1 MRSRNLFLLL
11 YLLGSFF
18 GVSNAQRNATCT
30 SNENCNQV
38 PDSTSHFLQCVGLP
52 STDKGRDHMQRLKG
66 MLEATMD
73 VYTFMRSSMTGVP
86 ILSLQGKLALSPKA
100 DPLQNEALVQMWL
113 EAKMKPLLKSVTKH
127 FLSCLSTMNFSCCTY
142 QTVVREISHHF
153 SEMDPVRQKWI
164 YTFFMYPFL
173 SGDRVAGC
181 VSRGESSEDWLTKNF
196 GAFRAMARMKDFSA
210 LNMVFSGLEVLH
222 LLTPAQKAEL
232 LLRPEVASIDNGTL
246 SLVFHS
252 LLTGGSQPPTTLP
265 PTSPGS
271 SHNWMTTG
279 YPPSY
284 SPKLTYI
291 PPPPQNSLQEV
302 AKGFSMV
309 FRPVGSFVHNFVA
322 FTHGRNLSELRSTTL
337 TQFLLNWTLSEVADL
352 YRPHNASVA
361 PEAPKFDVTN
371 VEDWYE
377 QVVMPL
383 LRRFL
388 PNDAALMHQNLT
400 LAFHQVYYL
409 DHGKDTNETSET
421 VDVCSISLDK
431 KPCGL
436 TDAVENAAKVLHCA
450 ARTNLTMSEA
460 TIMRLIT
467 ELTGRLN
474 LLIQELSRANFSEL
488 ASDFQQIF
496 GEAESPSMTQEHL
509 NDPNFI
515 KLWFQIKL
523 MPLLPAV
530 PTGLLSCLSTKNF
543 SCPVYQTIVAALS
556 KHMSFMEADSMH
568 SHNIYQHFIYSFL
581 LHHNTSDAKCMS
593 NHSAEW
599 MEKNVGFFSRFAPIT
614 DFYRL
619 YPNFSGLEVLHLL
632 TPKQTA
638 ELLVLPLPTP
648 PEKDVVVNRVFD
660 FLLASPKDRKFK
672 EVLHYLV
679 PLAKEVNPPCA
690 VYKHTFERLYG
701 AIKSLPPDLEPV
713 AWAGIDDLITI
724 APDECVPNNVTCQV
738 TQYNDTNVCRG
749 RNSSDYYIHMNT
761 SMEVSC
767 NLTLETYACAQLENF
782 TANQLASLL
791 RCNLPGK
798 SDSKVLWK
806 ILLTKLSSVLDPALD
821 ILANMSMV
829 GPSATEILDV
839 IGEMRVFMLTD
850 EQLMNSSVIRK
861 WFSSR
866 LRRFLPSASGR
877 FLHCLSSR
885 NLSCHSYQQIV
896 QIFIHHFDNMTLTQQ
911 HVVFNDFVLRFL
923 SGSGQGCV
931 SNNSAEWLMKNLGP
945 FSGMLS
951 LRELLDLN
959 PHFKPLE
966 VLQLLTPKQTAELLV
981 LIHPTLPDKDAL
993 INMIFDHFNQSSD
1006 KKKFTDFL
1014 SDLVMVL
1021 QKANLSCSSYKTLF
1035 KRLDMAMAGV
1045 YYDAASSIIYTKMV
1059 LSKHLPPGCNIYSGK
1074 CTVTMTNETDICA
1087 GVNSTKLQHRLDSAQ
1102 IDGRHCYHSVEEF
1115 ACASLSAL
1123 KAEDLAA
1130 TLACNRSYNSTS
1142 SRPVWKLFL
1151 SKASHVLDEALDLL
1165 ANKTLD
1171 PRSPA
1176 VTAILDSIREI
1187 RLDAFSPASFNNPAV
1202 IQLWFSR
1209 LRPFLPAVSPDFLSC
1224 LITKDLNCSTYQH
1237 IIQILSHLQP
1247 HMTHPTQ
1254 MSVYTQFIKVY
1265 LTMNSTGQGCV
1276 SNNSAEWLMKNL
1288 GRFSGMLS
1296 LRELLDLNP
1305 HFKPLEVLQLL
1316 TPKQTAELL
1325 VLIHPTL
1332 PDKDALINMIFDHFN
1347 QSSDKKKFTDFL
1359 SDLVMVL
1366 QKANLS
1372 CSSYKT
1378 LSKRLDMAM
1387 AGVYYDAASSII
1399 YTKMVL
1405 SKHLPLVH
1413 CNHDKCTKLQ
1423 HRLDS
1428 AQIDGHHCYHS
1439 VEEFTCASLSALKA
1453 EDLAATLACNRSYNS
1468 TSSRPVW
1475 KLFLSKASHVL
1486 DEALDLLANKTLDP
1500 RSPAVTAILDSI
1512 REIRLDA
1519 FSPAS
1524 FNNPAVIQLWF
1535 SRLRPFLP
1543 AVSHD
1548 FLSCLITKDLN
1559 CSTYQHIVQILS
1571 HLQPHMTHP
1580 TQMSVYTQFIKVYLT
1595 MNTTGQGCVSNN
1607 SAEWL
1612 MKNLGPFSGMLSLRE
1627 LLDLNPHFKPLE
1639 VLQLLTPKQTAE
1651 LLVLIHPTLPDK
1663 DALINMIFDH
1673 FNQSSDK
1680 KKFTDFLSD
1689 LVMVLQKA
1697 NLSCSSYKTLS
1708 KRLDMAMAGVYYDAA
1723 SSIIYTKMV
1732 LSKHLPLGCN
1742 IYSGKCT
1749 VTMTN
1754 ETDICAG
1761 VNSTKLQHRLDSA
1774 QIDGHHCYHSVEEF
1788 ACASLSALKAED
1800 LAATLACNRSYN
1812 STSSRPV
1819 WKLFLSKASHVLD
1832 EALDL
1837 LANKTLDPRSPAVTA
1852 ILDSIREIRLDAFS
1866 PASFNNPAVIQLWF
1880 SRLRP
1885 FLPAVSHDF
1894 LSCLITKDLN
1904 CSTYQHIVQILSHL
1918 QPHMT
1923 YPTQM
1928 SVYTHFIKVYLTM
1941 NTTGQGCVSNNSAEW
1956 LMKNLGRFSG
1966 MLSLRELLDLNP
1978 HFKPLE
1984 VLQLLTPKQ
1993 TAELL
1998 VLIHPTLPD
2007 KDTLINMIFDHF
2019 NQSPDK
2025 KKFTDFLSDLV
2036 MVLQKANLSCS
2047 SYKTLFN
2054 RLDMAMTRV
2063 SLNVASSIIYTK
2075 MALSKHLPPE
2085 TDICI
2090 GVNSTKLQH
2099 RLDSAQIDGHHCY
2112 HSVEEFACASLS
2124 ALKAEDLAATLAC
2137 NRSYNS
2143 TSSRPVWK
2151 LFLSKASH
2159 VLDEALD
2166 LLANKTLDPRS
2177 PVVATILDSIRE
2189 IRLDAF
2195 GPASFNNPAFIQLW
2209 FNHRLRPFLP
2219 AVSPDFL
2226 SCLTTK
2232 GLNCSTY
2239 QHIVQILSHLQPHMT
2254 LRMQMSIYTHFI
2266 KVYLTMKNATDPGC
2280 SLHTNNSGEWL
2291 QKNLGGFSALVSF
2304 YDLRM
2309 LYSNFSAMEAL
2320 PYLTV
2325 RQIADVSATPG
2336 QLTSP
2341 KHVTMVMNHVP
2352 NQHLAA
2358 FFDDFSPAIMGQ
2370 ENKFPPLV
2378 RSAFLQVVFDR
2389 ANLSDHSVDDSDVS
2403 LWLRTRLRPLL
2414 VNLSP
2419 LHVAPFFAI
2428 LAGRNCSI
2436 GQQGVQDLNSTIFSL
2451 SEVTQNEIHNHI
2463 IQSLRGPVPLRCY
2476 GDNYNH
2482 SFYSFLESSFL
2493 DFQFPNLTTFLSLMP
2508 HNKMHQLVNSM
2519 PPSHLGDFLRR
2530 PDVVNNDAELC
2541 VLYNNYM
2548 QIPVFLETESL
2559 PAKVRRST
2567 LPCVWP
2573 RALSS
2578 SERSEVNAWFDQRLQ
2593 NYLVFLTKSLISP
2606 DSTYNASCLAFQ
2618 KLVSVLGEHNYTA
2631 ADFMRQDVFS
2641 TIRTYLTSAT
2651 VPRCYNASDP
2661 ELNSTA
2667 WFAEYIGPFMP
2678 FLILEDLQAF
2688 GSAEVLKVFTV
2699 NPLNI
2704 ALLNHSALPLNLT
2717 NYYTELVYQQDSN
2730 FNPLLLPLLCRCV
2743 APGLA
2748 FSQLDANESMIV
2760 LHNLTT
2766 LCTDLDPQISAALA
2780 ANFGDQIDA
2789 TTITSLG
2796 NESTGLSTGQIK
2808 SIKPQDLLAALGT
2821 LSSVTGWNGGQAKAI
2836 ILSLISSGMMQI
2848 SSASS
2853 LFQLGSLI
2861 VGIPTSTFSN
2871 VNGSQLLTASKNPSF
2886 LQHLMSAPQIIQQTF
2901 VTQIISV
2908 NSNSETI
2915 IKNIPDDLATEIPR
2929 VLLLGFSNDTTVITT
2944 LNKKKWKKQQAE
2956 LFFDVVAVESATTT
2970 LGSANNL
2977 SSSVLQGFT
2986 CTGVRTIKKVQIKK
3000 LIKACR
3006 RKGKKKVKLV
3016 ETQLTCMYNYI
3027 RIESDATSFDLY
3039 PPDMLLYYD
3048 YSLVPQASCKSYF
3061 EQIGDADFSIFSSTL
3076 NYKLNNLFANARSCL
3091 GITNT
3096 SLTEDNISVL
3106 GNMCCILGGFYI
3118 ENSDPSI
3125 LETLKTCPDLT
3136 NTQVAAVEARLQSGK
3151 TQYGA
3156 PSTWNL
3162 QTLKD
3167 LDMLPLYLTSSF
3179 YDNFDKKTKR
3189 EFLKYFLKVLRRNG
3203 VGKKK
3208 KRSLKKEIRKSIR
3221 KRSTRSIENE
3231 CTVGKITQVI
3241 ISDEVF
3247 PFDYDDINQFNCCLS
3262 ATIVKNNLASITD
3275 KVDQE
3280 EYLTIVLSKL
3290 REAYGANST
3299 IPESQVQLLG
3309 PASRVATTDDI
3320 NLWTITQID
3329 TLSALMDSSN
3339 GQWDPSLA
3347 KAIVTKYLSQEGN
3360 KLGSAELNAI
3370 GGTNLCSL
3378 DVDVLRSISQQS
3390 LKDAEALTLSNCTT
3404 EKHKALFTIARQ
3416 AFGTDTRATTIST
3429 KSYQLTSSYLPGATL
3444 DYVRSLSASD
3454 VNMDM
3459 ATFTSL
3465 DENVVLDLTVN
3476 EVKNLLGT
3484 NLPDLKS
3491 YEEQTLVQKWIRSQY
3506 QSELNTLGIGLQGG
3520 RADPATTTTAPTV
3533 ATVAPVTTSLTTA
3546 GSGTGTTATT
3556 GNGSRLRADH
3566 GFSVLVLLSLLIA
3579 SLHFLV

>member
-1 MRSRNLFLLL
+1 
-11 YLLGSFF
+11 
-18 GVSNAQRNATCT
+18 
-30 SNENCNQV
+30 
-38 PDSTSHFLQCVGLP
+38 
-52 STDKGRDHMQRLKG
+52 MQRLKG

-86 ILSLQGKLALSPKA
+86 ILSLQGKLALRPKA

-127 FLSCLSTMNFSCCTY
+127 FLSCLSTKNFSCSTY

-181 VSRGESSEDWLTKNF
+181 VSPGESSEDWLTKNF

-252 LLTGGSQPPTTLP
+252 LLTGGSQPPPTAP
-265 PTSPGS
+265 PTSPGWG
-271 SHNWMTTG
+271 HNWTTTG

-284 SPKLTYI
+284 NPKLTYI
-291 PPPPQNSLQEV
+291 PPPPQNSLQE
-302 AKGFSMV
+302 
-309 FRPVGSFVHNFVA
+309 
-322 FTHGRNLSELRSTTL
+322 RNLSELRSTTL

-352 YRPHNASVA
+352 YRPQNASVA

-371 VEDWYE
+371 VEDWYK

-383 LRRFL
+383 LRS
-388 PNDAALMHQNLT
+388 
-400 LAFHQVYYL
+400 YL
-409 DHGKDTNETSET
+409 DHGKDTNETSGT
-421 VDVCSISLDK
+421 ADVCSISLDK

-474 LLIQELSRANFSEL
+474 VLIQELSRANFTEL
-488 ASDFQQIF
+488 ASDFRQIF

-556 KHMSFMEADSMH
+556 KHMSFMEADPMH

-581 LHHNTSDAKCMS
+581 LHHNTSDAQCMS

-619 YPNFSGLEVLHLL
+619 YQNFSGLEVLHLL

-660 FLLASPKDRKFK
+660 FLLVSPKDRKFK
-672 EVLHYLV
+672 EVLHYMV
-679 PLAKEVNPPCA
+679 PLAKE
-690 VYKHTFERLYG
+690 
-701 AIKSLPPDLEPV
+701 
-713 AWAGIDDLITI
+713 
-724 APDECVPNNVTCQV
+724 CQV

-749 RNSSDYYIHMNT
+749 RNSSGHYIHMNT

-829 GPSATEILDV
+829 GPSAPEILDV

-850 EQLMNSSVIRK
+850 EQLMNSSVIGK
-861 WFSSR
+861 WFFSR
-866 LRRFLPSASGR
+866 LQRFLPSASGR

-896 QIFIHHFDNMTLTQQ
+896 QIFIYHFDNMTLTQQ
-911 HVVFNDFVLRFL
+911 HVVFKDFVLRFL

-931 SNNSAEWLMKNLGP
+931 SNNSAEWLMKNLGR

-951 LRELLDLN
+951 VRELLDLN
-959 PHFKPLE
+959 PHFNPLE
-966 VLQLLTPKQTAELLV
+966 VLHVQLLTPKQTAELLV

-1059 LSKHLPPGCNIYSGK
+1059 LSKHLPPGCTIYSGK
-1074 CTVTMTNETDICA
+1074 
-1087 GVNSTKLQHRLDSAQ
+1087 
-1102 IDGRHCYHSVEEF
+1102 
-1115 ACASLSAL
+1115 LSAL

-1130 TLACNRSYNSTS
+1130 ALACNRSYNSTS

-1187 RLDAFSPASFNNPAV
+1187 RLDAFSPASFNNPA
-1202 IQLWFSR
+1202 F
-1209 LRPFLPAVSPDFLSC
+1209 
-1224 LITKDLNCSTYQH
+1224 
-1237 IIQILSHLQP
+1237 
-1247 HMTHPTQ
+1247 
-1254 MSVYTQFIKVY
+1254 
-1265 LTMNSTGQGCV
+1265 
-1276 SNNSAEWLMKNL
+1276 
-1288 GRFSGMLS
+1288 
-1296 LRELLDLNP
+1296 
-1305 HFKPLEVLQLL
+1305 
-1316 TPKQTAELL
+1316 
-1325 VLIHPTL
+1325 
-1332 PDKDALINMIFDHFN
+1332 
-1347 QSSDKKKFTDFL
+1347 
-1359 SDLVMVL
+1359 
-1366 QKANLS
+1366 
-1372 CSSYKT
+1372 
-1378 LSKRLDMAM
+1378 
-1387 AGVYYDAASSII
+1387 
-1399 YTKMVL
+1399 
-1405 SKHLPLVH
+1405 
-1413 CNHDKCTKLQ
+1413 
-1423 HRLDS
+1423 
-1428 AQIDGHHCYHS
+1428 
-1439 VEEFTCASLSALKA
+1439 
-1453 EDLAATLACNRSYNS
+1453 
-1468 TSSRPVW
+1468 
-1475 KLFLSKASHVL
+1475 
-1486 DEALDLLANKTLDP
+1486 
-1500 RSPAVTAILDSI
+1500 
-1512 REIRLDA
+1512 
-1519 FSPAS
+1519 
-1524 FNNPAVIQLWF
+1524 IQLWF

-1548 FLSCLITKDLN
+1548 FLSCLITKGLN

-1571 HLQPHMTHP
+1571 HLQPHMTH
-1580 TQMSVYTQFIKVYLT
+1580 
-1595 MNTTGQGCVSNN
+1595 
-1607 SAEWL
+1607 
-1612 MKNLGPFSGMLSLRE
+1612 
-1627 LLDLNPHFKPLE
+1627 
-1639 VLQLLTPKQTAE
+1639 
-1651 LLVLIHPTLPDK
+1651 
-1663 DALINMIFDH
+1663 
-1673 FNQSSDK
+1673 
-1680 KKFTDFLSD
+1680 
-1689 LVMVLQKA
+1689 
-1697 NLSCSSYKTLS
+1697 
-1708 KRLDMAMAGVYYDAA
+1708 
-1723 SSIIYTKMV
+1723 
-1732 LSKHLPLGCN
+1732 
-1742 IYSGKCT
+1742 
-1749 VTMTN
+1749 
-1754 ETDICAG
+1754 
-1761 VNSTKLQHRLDSA
+1761 
-1774 QIDGHHCYHSVEEF
+1774 
-1788 ACASLSALKAED
+1788 
-1800 LAATLACNRSYN
+1800 
-1812 STSSRPV
+1812 
-1819 WKLFLSKASHVLD
+1819 
-1832 EALDL
+1832 
-1837 LANKTLDPRSPAVTA
+1837 
-1852 ILDSIREIRLDAFS
+1852 
-1866 PASFNNPAVIQLWF
+1866 
-1880 SRLRP
+1880 
-1885 FLPAVSHDF
+1885 
-1894 LSCLITKDLN
+1894 
-1904 CSTYQHIVQILSHL
+1904 
-1918 QPHMT
+1918 
-1923 YPTQM
+1923 PTQM

-1993 TAELL
+1993 TTELL

-2007 KDTLINMIFDHF
+2007 KDALINMIFDHF

-2025 KKFTDFLSDLV
+2025 KKFTEFLSDLV
-2036 MVLQKANLSCS
+2036 MVLQK
-2047 SYKTLFN
+2047 
-2054 RLDMAMTRV
+2054 
-2063 SLNVASSIIYTK
+2063 
-2075 MALSKHLPPE
+2075 
-2085 TDICI
+2085 
-2090 GVNSTKLQH
+2090 
-2099 RLDSAQIDGHHCY
+2099 
-2112 HSVEEFACASLS
+2112 LS
-2124 ALKAEDLAATLAC
+2124 ALKAEDLAAALAC

-2189 IRLDAF
+2189 IRLGAF

-2209 FNHRLRPFLP
+2209 FSHRLRPFLP

-2254 LRMQMSIYTHFI
+2254 LRMQMSVYTHFI

-2280 SLHTNNSGEWL
+2280 SLHTNDSGEWL

-2352 NQHLAA
+2352 DQHLAA

-2370 ENKFPPLV
+2370 VNKFPLLV

-2389 ANLSDHSVDDSDVS
+2389 ANLSDHSVDDSDVL
-2403 LWLRTRLRPLL
+2403 LWLRIRLRPLL

-2419 LHVAPFFAI
+2419 FHVAPFFAI

-2436 GQQGVQDLNSTIFSL
+2436 GQEGVQDLNSTIFSL

-2530 PDVVNNDAELC
+2530 PDVVGNDAELC
-2541 VLYNNYM
+2541 VLYDNYM

-2559 PAKVRRST
+2559 PSKVRRST

-2578 SERSEVNAWFDQRLQ
+2578 SERSEVNAWFDQL
-2593 NYLVFLTKSLISP
+2593 
-2606 DSTYNASCLAFQ
+2606 
-2618 KLVSVLGEHNYTA
+2618 LGEHNYTA
-2631 ADFMRQDVFS
+2631 ADFMRQDVYS

-2704 ALLNHSALPLNLT
+2704 DLLNHQALPLNLT

-2796 NESTGLSTGQIK
+2796 NESTGLSTGQIQL
-2808 SIKPQDLLAALGT
+2808 IKPRDLLAALGT

-2836 ILSLISSGMMQI
+2836 VLSLISSGMMQI

-2853 LFQLGSLI
+2853 LFQLGSLV
-2861 VGIPTSTFSN
+2861 VGIPTSAFSN

-2886 LQHLMSAPQIIQQTF
+2886 LQHLMSAPQIIQQMF

-2908 NSNSETI
+2908 NSNSETV

-2956 LFFDVVAVESATTT
+2956 LFFDVVGLESATTA

-3039 PPDMLLYYD
+3039 PPDMLLYYN
-3048 YSLVPQASCKSYF
+3048 YSLVPQASCRSYF

-3076 NYKLNNLFANARSCL
+3076 NYKLTNLFANARSCL

-3179 YDNFDKKTKR
+3179 YDNFDKNTKR
-3189 EFLKYFLKVLRRNG
+3189 QFLKYFLKVLRRNG

-3208 KRSLKKEIRKSIR
+3208 RRSLKSEIRKSLR
-3221 KRSTRSIENE
+3221 KRSTRSIGNE

-3241 ISDEVF
+3241 ISDEAF

-3290 REAYGANST
+3290 REAYGSNST

-3320 NLWTITQID
+3320 NSWTITQID

-3360 KLGSAELNAI
+3360 KLGSAELNAM

-3378 DVDVLRSISQQS
+3378 DVDVLKSISQQS

-3404 EKHKALFTIARQ
+3404 EKHKALFAIARQ

-3465 DENVVLDLTVN
+3465 DENVDLTVN

-3520 RADPATTTTAPTV
+3520 RADPATTAAATAATA

-3556 GNGSRLRADH
+3556 GTTGNGSRIRADP
-3566 GFSVLVLLSLLIA
+3566 GFSLLVLLSLLIA

>member
-1 MRSRNLFLLL
+1 
-11 YLLGSFF
+11 
-18 GVSNAQRNATCT
+18 
-30 SNENCNQV
+30 
-38 PDSTSHFLQCVGLP
+38 
-52 STDKGRDHMQRLKG
+52 
-66 MLEATMD
+66 
-73 VYTFMRSSMTGVP
+73 MTGVP
-86 ILSLQGKLALSPKA
+86 ILSLQGKLALRPKA

-127 FLSCLSTMNFSCCTY
+127 FLSCLSTKNFSCSTY

-181 VSRGESSEDWLTKNF
+181 VSPGESSEDWLTKNF

-252 LLTGGSQPPTTLP
+252 LLTGGSQPPPTAP
-265 PTSPGS
+265 PTSPGWG
-271 SHNWMTTG
+271 HNWTTTG

-284 SPKLTYI
+284 NPKLTYI
-291 PPPPQNSLQEV
+291 PPPPQNSLQE
-302 AKGFSMV
+302 
-309 FRPVGSFVHNFVA
+309 
-322 FTHGRNLSELRSTTL
+322 RNLSELRSTTL

-352 YRPHNASVA
+352 YRPQNASVA

-371 VEDWYE
+371 VEDWYK

-388 PNDAALMHQNLT
+388 PNDEALMHQNLT

-409 DHGKDTNETSET
+409 DHGKDTNETSGT
-421 VDVCSISLDK
+421 ADVCSISLDK

-474 LLIQELSRANFSEL
+474 VLIQELSRANFTEL
-488 ASDFQQIF
+488 ASDFRQIF

-556 KHMSFMEADSMH
+556 KHMSFMEADPMH

-581 LHHNTSDAKCMS
+581 LHHNTSDAQCMS

-619 YPNFSGLEVLHLL
+619 YQNFSGLEVLHLL

-638 ELLVLPLPTP
+638 ELLVSPLPTP

-660 FLLASPKDRKFK
+660 FLLVSPKDRKFK

-701 AIKSLPPDLEPV
+701 AIKSLPPDLEPF
-713 AWAGIDDLITI
+713 AWAAIDDLITV
-724 APDECVPNNVTCQV
+724 APD
-738 TQYNDTNVCRG
+738 DTNVCRG
-749 RNSSDYYIHMNT
+749 RNSSGHYIHMNT

-791 RCNLPGK
+791 TCNLPGK
-798 SDSKVLWK
+798 SHSKVLWK

-829 GPSATEILDV
+829 GPSAPEILDV

-850 EQLMNSSVIRK
+850 EQLMNSSVIGK
-861 WFSSR
+861 WFFSR

-896 QIFIHHFDNMTLTQQ
+896 QIFIYHFDNMTLTQQ
-911 HVVFNDFVLRFL
+911 HVVFKDFVLRFL

-931 SNNSAEWLMKNLGP
+931 SNNSAEWLMKNLGR

-951 LRELLDLN
+951 VRELLDLN
-959 PHFKPLE
+959 PHFNPLE
-966 VLQLLTPKQTAELLV
+966 VLHVQLLTPKQTAELLV

-1006 KKKFTDFL
+1006 TKKFTDFL

-1045 YYDAASSIIYTKMV
+1045 YYDVASSIIYTKMV
-1059 LSKHLPPGCNIYSGK
+1059 LSKHLPPGCTIYSGK
-1074 CTVTMTNETDICA
+1074 
-1087 GVNSTKLQHRLDSAQ
+1087 
-1102 IDGRHCYHSVEEF
+1102 
-1115 ACASLSAL
+1115 LSAL

-1130 TLACNRSYNSTS
+1130 ALACNRSYNSTS

-1176 VTAILDSIREI
+1176 VTTILDSIREI
-1187 RLDAFSPASFNNPAV
+1187 RLDAFSPASFNNPAF

-1209 LRPFLPAVSPDFLSC
+1209 LRPFLPAASHDFLSC
-1224 LITKDLNCSTYQH
+1224 LITKGLNCSTYQH
-1237 IIQILSHLQP
+1237 IVQILSHLQP

-1254 MSVYTQFIKVY
+1254 MSVYTHFIKVY
-1265 LTMNSTGQGCV
+1265 LTMNTTGQGCV
-1276 SNNSAEWLMKNL
+1276 SNNSVEWLMKNL

-1296 LRELLDLNP
+1296 VRELLDLNP

-1332 PDKDALINMIFDHFN
+1332 PDKD
-1347 QSSDKKKFTDFL
+1347 
-1359 SDLVMVL
+1359 VL
-1366 QKANLS
+1366 L
-1372 CSSYKT
+1372 
-1378 LSKRLDMAM
+1378 
-1387 AGVYYDAASSII
+1387 
-1399 YTKMVL
+1399 
-1405 SKHLPLVH
+1405 
-1413 CNHDKCTKLQ
+1413 
-1423 HRLDS
+1423 
-1428 AQIDGHHCYHS
+1428 
-1439 VEEFTCASLSALKA
+1439 
-1453 EDLAATLACNRSYNS
+1453 
-1468 TSSRPVW
+1468 
-1475 KLFLSKASHVL
+1475 
-1486 DEALDLLANKTLDP
+1486 
-1500 RSPAVTAILDSI
+1500 
-1512 REIRLDA
+1512 
-1519 FSPAS
+1519 
-1524 FNNPAVIQLWF
+1524 
-1535 SRLRPFLP
+1535 
-1543 AVSHD
+1543 
-1548 FLSCLITKDLN
+1548 
-1559 CSTYQHIVQILS
+1559 
-1571 HLQPHMTHP
+1571 
-1580 TQMSVYTQFIKVYLT
+1580 
-1595 MNTTGQGCVSNN
+1595 
-1607 SAEWL
+1607 
-1612 MKNLGPFSGMLSLRE
+1612 
-1627 LLDLNPHFKPLE
+1627 
-1639 VLQLLTPKQTAE
+1639 
-1651 LLVLIHPTLPDK
+1651 
-1663 DALINMIFDH
+1663 
-1673 FNQSSDK
+1673 
-1680 KKFTDFLSD
+1680 
-1689 LVMVLQKA
+1689 
-1697 NLSCSSYKTLS
+1697 
-1708 KRLDMAMAGVYYDAA
+1708 
-1723 SSIIYTKMV
+1723 
-1732 LSKHLPLGCN
+1732 
-1742 IYSGKCT
+1742 
-1749 VTMTN
+1749 
-1754 ETDICAG
+1754 
-1761 VNSTKLQHRLDSA
+1761 
-1774 QIDGHHCYHSVEEF
+1774 
-1788 ACASLSALKAED
+1788 
-1800 LAATLACNRSYN
+1800 
-1812 STSSRPV
+1812 
-1819 WKLFLSKASHVLD
+1819 
-1832 EALDL
+1832 
-1837 LANKTLDPRSPAVTA
+1837 
-1852 ILDSIREIRLDAFS
+1852 
-1866 PASFNNPAVIQLWF
+1866 
-1880 SRLRP
+1880 
-1885 FLPAVSHDF
+1885 
-1894 LSCLITKDLN
+1894 
-1904 CSTYQHIVQILSHL
+1904 
-1918 QPHMT
+1918 
-1923 YPTQM
+1923 
-1928 SVYTHFIKVYLTM
+1928 
-1941 NTTGQGCVSNNSAEW
+1941 
-1956 LMKNLGRFSG
+1956 
-1966 MLSLRELLDLNP
+1966 
-1978 HFKPLE
+1978 
-1984 VLQLLTPKQ
+1984 
-1993 TAELL
+1993 
-1998 VLIHPTLPD
+1998 
-2007 KDTLINMIFDHF
+2007 NMIFDHF

-2025 KKFTDFLSDLV
+2025 KKFTDFLSNLV

-2054 RLDMAMTRV
+2054 RLDMAMTGV
-2063 SLNVASSIIYTK
+2063 SLDVASSIIYTK
-2075 MALSKHLPPE
+2075 MALSKHLPPVHCNH
-2085 TDICI
+2085 DKC
-2090 GVNSTKLQH
+2090 TKLQH
-2099 RLDSAQIDGHHCY
+2099 RLDSAQIDGHHCH

-2124 ALKAEDLAATLAC
+2124 ALKAEDLAAALAC

-2209 FNHRLRPFLP
+2209 FNHRLRPFLH

-2254 LRMQMSIYTHFI
+2254 LRMQMSVYTHFI

-2280 SLHTNNSGEWL
+2280 TLQTNNSGEWL

-2370 ENKFPPLV
+2370 ENKFPLLV

-2389 ANLSDHSVDDSDVS
+2389 ANLSDHAVDDSDVL
-2403 LWLRTRLRPLL
+2403 LWLRIRLRPLL

-2419 LHVAPFFAI
+2419 FHVAPFFAI

-2436 GQQGVQDLNSTIFSL
+2436 GQEGVQDLNSTIFSL

-2482 SFYSFLESSFL
+2482 SFYSFLQSSFL

-2530 PDVVNNDAELC
+2530 PDVVGNDAELC
-2541 VLYNNYM
+2541 VLYDNYM

-2559 PAKVRRST
+2559 SAKVRRST

-2606 DSTYNASCLAFQ
+2606 HSTYNASCLAFQ
-2618 KLVSVLGEHNYTA
+2618 KLVSVFGEHNYTA
-2631 ADFMRQDVFS
+2631 ADFMRQDVYS

-2704 ALLNHSALPLNLT
+2704 DLLNHQALPLNLT

-2796 NESTGLSTGQIK
+2796 NESTGLSTGQIQL
-2808 SIKPQDLLAALGT
+2808 IKPRDLLAALGT

-2836 ILSLISSGMMQI
+2836 VLSLISSGMMQI
-2848 SSASS
+2848 TSASS
-2853 LFQLGSLI
+2853 LFQLGSLV
-2861 VGIPTSTFSN
+2861 VGIPTSAFSN

-2908 NSNSETI
+2908 NSNSETV

-2956 LFFDVVAVESATTT
+2956 LFFDVVGLESATTA

-3039 PPDMLLYYD
+3039 PPDMLLYYN
-3048 YSLVPQASCKSYF
+3048 YSLVPQASCRSYF

-3076 NYKLNNLFANARSCL
+3076 NYKLTNLFANARSCL

-3179 YDNFDKKTKR
+3179 YDNFDKNTKR
-3189 EFLKYFLKVLRRNG
+3189 QFLKYFLKVLRRNG

-3208 KRSLKKEIRKSIR
+3208 RRSLKSEIRKSLR
-3221 KRSTRSIENE
+3221 KRSTRSIGNE

-3241 ISDEVF
+3241 ISDEAF

-3320 NLWTITQID
+3320 NSWTITQID

-3360 KLGSAELNAI
+3360 KLGSAELNAM

-3378 DVDVLRSISQQS
+3378 DVDVLKSISQQS

-3404 EKHKALFTIARQ
+3404 EKHKALFAIARQ

-3429 KSYQLTSSYLPGATL
+3429 KSYQLTSSYLH
-3444 DYVRSLSASD
+3444 
-3454 VNMDM
+3454 
-3459 ATFTSL
+3459 
-3465 DENVVLDLTVN
+3465 
-3476 EVKNLLGT
+3476 
-3484 NLPDLKS
+3484 LKS

-3520 RADPATTTTAPTV
+3520 RADPATTAAATAATA
-3533 ATVAPVTTSLTTA
+3533 ATVAPVTTLLTTA

-3556 GNGSRLRADH
+3556 GTTGNGSRIRADP
-3566 GFSVLVLLSLLIA
+3566 GFSLLVLLSLLIA

>member
-1 MRSRNLFLLL
+1 MKI
-11 YLLGSFF
+11 Y
-18 GVSNAQRNATCT
+18 RNATCT

-73 VYTFMRSSMTGVP
+73 VYTFMRSSMKGVP

-284 SPKLTYI
+284 SPNLTYI

-761 SMEVSC
+761 SVEVSC

-945 FSGMLS
+945 FSRMLS

-981 LIHPTLPDKDAL
+981 LLHPTLPDKDTL

-1021 QKANLSCSSYKTLF
+1021 QKANISCSSYKTLF

-1059 LSKHLPPGCNIYSGK
+1059 LSKHLPP
-1074 CTVTMTNETDICA
+1074 
-1087 GVNSTKLQHRLDSAQ
+1087 
-1102 IDGRHCYHSVEEF
+1102 
-1115 ACASLSAL
+1115 
-1123 KAEDLAA
+1123 
-1130 TLACNRSYNSTS
+1130 
-1142 SRPVWKLFL
+1142 
-1151 SKASHVLDEALDLL
+1151 
-1165 ANKTLD
+1165 
-1171 PRSPA
+1171 
-1176 VTAILDSIREI
+1176 
-1187 RLDAFSPASFNNPAV
+1187 
-1202 IQLWFSR
+1202 
-1209 LRPFLPAVSPDFLSC
+1209 
-1224 LITKDLNCSTYQH
+1224 
-1237 IIQILSHLQP
+1237 
-1247 HMTHPTQ
+1247 
-1254 MSVYTQFIKVY
+1254 
-1265 LTMNSTGQGCV
+1265 
-1276 SNNSAEWLMKNL
+1276 
-1288 GRFSGMLS
+1288 
-1296 LRELLDLNP
+1296 
-1305 HFKPLEVLQLL
+1305 
-1316 TPKQTAELL
+1316 
-1325 VLIHPTL
+1325 
-1332 PDKDALINMIFDHFN
+1332 
-1347 QSSDKKKFTDFL
+1347 
-1359 SDLVMVL
+1359 
-1366 QKANLS
+1366 
-1372 CSSYKT
+1372 
-1378 LSKRLDMAM
+1378 
-1387 AGVYYDAASSII
+1387 
-1399 YTKMVL
+1399 
-1405 SKHLPLVH
+1405 
-1413 CNHDKCTKLQ
+1413 
-1423 HRLDS
+1423 
-1428 AQIDGHHCYHS
+1428 
-1439 VEEFTCASLSALKA
+1439 
-1453 EDLAATLACNRSYNS
+1453 
-1468 TSSRPVW
+1468 
-1475 KLFLSKASHVL
+1475 
-1486 DEALDLLANKTLDP
+1486 
-1500 RSPAVTAILDSI
+1500 
-1512 REIRLDA
+1512 
-1519 FSPAS
+1519 
-1524 FNNPAVIQLWF
+1524 
-1535 SRLRPFLP
+1535 
-1543 AVSHD
+1543 
-1548 FLSCLITKDLN
+1548 
-1559 CSTYQHIVQILS
+1559 
-1571 HLQPHMTHP
+1571 
-1580 TQMSVYTQFIKVYLT
+1580 
-1595 MNTTGQGCVSNN
+1595 
-1607 SAEWL
+1607 
-1612 MKNLGPFSGMLSLRE
+1612 
-1627 LLDLNPHFKPLE
+1627 
-1639 VLQLLTPKQTAE
+1639 
-1651 LLVLIHPTLPDK
+1651 
-1663 DALINMIFDH
+1663 
-1673 FNQSSDK
+1673 
-1680 KKFTDFLSD
+1680 
-1689 LVMVLQKA
+1689 
-1697 NLSCSSYKTLS
+1697 
-1708 KRLDMAMAGVYYDAA
+1708 
-1723 SSIIYTKMV
+1723 
-1732 LSKHLPLGCN
+1732 GCN

-1923 YPTQM
+1923 HPTQM

-1998 VLIHPTLPD
+1998 VLLHPTLPD
-2007 KDTLINMIFDHF
+2007 KDALINMIFDHF
-2019 NQSPDK
+2019 NQSSDK

-2047 SYKTLFN
+2047 SYKTLFK
-2054 RLDMAMTRV
+2054 RLDMAMAGV
-2063 SLNVASSIIYTK
+2063 YYDAASSIIYTK
-2075 MALSKHLPPE
+2075 MVLSKHLPLGCNIYSGKCTVTMTNE
-2085 TDICI
+2085 TDICA

-2099 RLDSAQIDGHHCY
+2099 RLDNAQIDGHHCY

-2166 LLANKTLDPRS
+2166 LLANKLEVLQLLTPKQTAELLVLIHPTLPDKDALINMIFDHFNQSPDKKKFTDFLSDLVMVLQKLSALKAEDLAATLACNRSYNSTSSRPVWKLFLSKASHVLDEALDLLANKTLDPRS
-2177 PVVATILDSIRE
+2177 PAVTAILDSIRE

-2219 AVSPDFL
+2219 VVSPDFL

-2254 LRMQMSIYTHFI
+2254 LHMQMSVYTHFI

-2482 SFYSFLESSFL
+2482 SFYGFLESSFL

-2853 LFQLGSLI
+2853 LFQLGSLV

-3076 NYKLNNLFANARSCL
+3076 NYKLTNLFANARSCL

-3189 EFLKYFLKVLRRNG
+3189 EFLKYFLKVLRGNG

-3320 NLWTITQID
+3320 NSWTITQID

-3556 GNGSRLRADH
+3556 GNGSRIRADP

>member
-73 VYTFMRSSMTGVP
+73 VYTFMRSSMKGVP

-265 PTSPGS
+265 PTSPGRD
-271 SHNWMTTG
+271 HNWMTTG

-284 SPKLTYI
+284 SPNLTYI

-371 VEDWYE
+371 VEDWYK

-488 ASDFQQIF
+488 ASDFKQIF

-660 FLLASPKDRKFK
+660 FLLVSPKDRKFK

-679 PLAKEVNPPCA
+679 SLAKEVNPPCA

-839 IGEMRVFMLTD
+839 TGEMRVFMLTD

-896 QIFIHHFDNMTLTQQ
+896 QIFIHQFDNMTLTQQ

-945 FSGMLS
+945 FSRMLS

-981 LIHPTLPDKDAL
+981 LIHPTLPDKDTL

-1059 LSKHLPPGCNIYSGK
+1059 LSKHLP
-1074 CTVTMTNETDICA
+1074 
-1087 GVNSTKLQHRLDSAQ
+1087 
-1102 IDGRHCYHSVEEF
+1102 
-1115 ACASLSAL
+1115 
-1123 KAEDLAA
+1123 
-1130 TLACNRSYNSTS
+1130 
-1142 SRPVWKLFL
+1142 
-1151 SKASHVLDEALDLL
+1151 
-1165 ANKTLD
+1165 
-1171 PRSPA
+1171 
-1176 VTAILDSIREI
+1176 
-1187 RLDAFSPASFNNPAV
+1187 
-1202 IQLWFSR
+1202 
-1209 LRPFLPAVSPDFLSC
+1209 
-1224 LITKDLNCSTYQH
+1224 
-1237 IIQILSHLQP
+1237 
-1247 HMTHPTQ
+1247 
-1254 MSVYTQFIKVY
+1254 
-1265 LTMNSTGQGCV
+1265 
-1276 SNNSAEWLMKNL
+1276 
-1288 GRFSGMLS
+1288 
-1296 LRELLDLNP
+1296 
-1305 HFKPLEVLQLL
+1305 
-1316 TPKQTAELL
+1316 
-1325 VLIHPTL
+1325 
-1332 PDKDALINMIFDHFN
+1332 
-1347 QSSDKKKFTDFL
+1347 
-1359 SDLVMVL
+1359 
-1366 QKANLS
+1366 
-1372 CSSYKT
+1372 
-1378 LSKRLDMAM
+1378 
-1387 AGVYYDAASSII
+1387 
-1399 YTKMVL
+1399 
-1405 SKHLPLVH
+1405 
-1413 CNHDKCTKLQ
+1413 
-1423 HRLDS
+1423 
-1428 AQIDGHHCYHS
+1428 
-1439 VEEFTCASLSALKA
+1439 
-1453 EDLAATLACNRSYNS
+1453 
-1468 TSSRPVW
+1468 
-1475 KLFLSKASHVL
+1475 
-1486 DEALDLLANKTLDP
+1486 
-1500 RSPAVTAILDSI
+1500 
-1512 REIRLDA
+1512 
-1519 FSPAS
+1519 
-1524 FNNPAVIQLWF
+1524 
-1535 SRLRPFLP
+1535 
-1543 AVSHD
+1543 
-1548 FLSCLITKDLN
+1548 
-1559 CSTYQHIVQILS
+1559 
-1571 HLQPHMTHP
+1571 
-1580 TQMSVYTQFIKVYLT
+1580 
-1595 MNTTGQGCVSNN
+1595 
-1607 SAEWL
+1607 
-1612 MKNLGPFSGMLSLRE
+1612 
-1627 LLDLNPHFKPLE
+1627 
-1639 VLQLLTPKQTAE
+1639 
-1651 LLVLIHPTLPDK
+1651 
-1663 DALINMIFDH
+1663 
-1673 FNQSSDK
+1673 
-1680 KKFTDFLSD
+1680 
-1689 LVMVLQKA
+1689 
-1697 NLSCSSYKTLS
+1697 
-1708 KRLDMAMAGVYYDAA
+1708 
-1723 SSIIYTKMV
+1723 
-1732 LSKHLPLGCN
+1732 LGCI

-1923 YPTQM
+1923 LHMQM
-1928 SVYTHFIKVYLTM
+1928 SV
-1941 NTTGQGCVSNNSAEW
+1941 
-1956 LMKNLGRFSG
+1956 
-1966 MLSLRELLDLNP
+1966 
-1978 HFKPLE
+1978 
-1984 VLQLLTPKQ
+1984 
-1993 TAELL
+1993 
-1998 VLIHPTLPD
+1998 
-2007 KDTLINMIFDHF
+2007 
-2019 NQSPDK
+2019 
-2025 KKFTDFLSDLV
+2025 
-2036 MVLQKANLSCS
+2036 
-2047 SYKTLFN
+2047 
-2054 RLDMAMTRV
+2054 
-2063 SLNVASSIIYTK
+2063 
-2075 MALSKHLPPE
+2075 
-2085 TDICI
+2085 
-2090 GVNSTKLQH
+2090 
-2099 RLDSAQIDGHHCY
+2099 
-2112 HSVEEFACASLS
+2112 
-2124 ALKAEDLAATLAC
+2124 
-2137 NRSYNS
+2137 
-2143 TSSRPVWK
+2143 
-2151 LFLSKASH
+2151 
-2159 VLDEALD
+2159 
-2166 LLANKTLDPRS
+2166 
-2177 PVVATILDSIRE
+2177 
-2189 IRLDAF
+2189 
-2195 GPASFNNPAFIQLW
+2195 
-2209 FNHRLRPFLP
+2209 
-2219 AVSPDFL
+2219 
-2226 SCLTTK
+2226 
-2232 GLNCSTY
+2232 
-2239 QHIVQILSHLQPHMT
+2239 
-2254 LRMQMSIYTHFI
+2254 YTHFI

-2519 PPSHLGDFLRR
+2519 PPSHLGNFLRR

-2853 LFQLGSLI
+2853 LFQLGSLV
-2861 VGIPTSTFSN
+2861 VGIPTSTFTN

-2886 LQHLMSAPQIIQQTF
+2886 LQHLMLAPQIIQQTF

-3076 NYKLNNLFANARSCL
+3076 NYKLTSLFANARSCL

-3118 ENSDPSI
+3118 ENSDTSI

-3189 EFLKYFLKVLRRNG
+3189 EFLKYFLKVLRGNG

-3320 NLWTITQID
+3320 NSWTITQID

-3390 LKDAEALTLSNCTT
+3390 LKDAEALILSNCTT

-3556 GNGSRLRADH
+3556 GNGSRIRADP